1 MGIILI
7 GVPGRFSLGTRQ
19 GTSFTGAGGNV
30 CIHSPVWVHVSG
42 EISWL
47 REARGRF
54 WKAGEEHIQTQ
65 TADLTYEAGP
75 RVGGVDP
82 PVGPSLG
89 PPALCSY
96 LPTADISDFFF
107 KCTLSEPMSPAM
119 HKAVCAARL
128 AV

>member
-7 GVPGRFSLGTRQ
+7 GVPGSFSLGTRQ

-47 REARGRF
+47 REAKGRF

-75 RVGGVDP
+75 QVGG
-82 PVGPSLG
+82 
-89 PPALCSY
+89 AW
-96 LPTADISDFFF
+96 TQQ
-107 KCTLSEPMSPAM
+107 
-119 HKAVCAARL
+119 
-128 AV
+128 